1 MAVIEAIATSYLEAD
16 YASVTFSGIP
26 GTYEHLQLRISAKSD
41 RTSATNDDIE
51 LTFNGTTTP
60 YCHHRMTGQDAT
72 PADDDTASDT
82 FIKVSSIQ
90 SAAVASGA
98 ANYGSVIVDI
108 FDYADDGNRG
118 TTVVG
123 LSGVNQAKPQD
134 IGRNRVS
141 FFTGLWSNLDDVTSI
156 ALVPSGGSN
165 FVRGSEFTL
174 YGIQE

>member
-1 MAVIEAIATSYLEAD
+1 MAVIEAIATSYLEGD

-51 LTFNGTTTP
+51 MTLNGSASG
-60 YCHHRMTGQDAT
+60 YAHFRMTGQDST
-72 PADDDTASDT
+72 PGVASTTDT

-90 SAAVASGA
+90 SAASVSGVS
-98 ANYGSVIVDI
+98 NYGSVIVDI
-108 FDYADDGNRG
+108 FDYAEDGNKNTSVFG
-118 TTVVG
+118 I
-123 LSGVNQAKPQD
+123 SGVNQATGAL
-134 IGRNRVS
+134 GRNRVT
-141 FFTGLWSNLDDVTSI
+141 FFGGLWTTDDDVTSI